1 MITEPDV
8 YKHLMDTGKIN
19 DRFLV
24 EMIEDSLSR
33 DRHLDKPPAK
43 LRLVSVKQ
51 KQICGLAAEFE
62 SIFNAIYASG
72 NDDAATIKMAG
83 QERLCDYKV
92 YVTLKSLVLTG
103 THRDEKRASACREL
117 FMQIIQLPGTYI
129 TASNMFVQILQPNGE
144 YYHDT
149 ICSAITKVA
158 FTSKEIL
165 LYSVM
170 QVSYGK
176 PDYAE
181 FSKKVISHFFLQSA
195 EELPGLYERFYKK
208 CKKRGL
214 TKAQKAIEYLYS
226 TPEEEW

>member
-51 KQICGLAAEFE
+51 KQICGLAAEFK
-62 SIFNAIYASG
+62 SIFNTIYASG
-72 NDDAATIKMAG
+72 DAESGTIRMAG
-83 QERLCDYKV
+83 QDRLCDYSV

-103 THRDEKRASACREL
+103 THRDEKRAEACREL
-117 FMQIIQLPGTYI
+117 FMSIIRLPGSYI
-129 TASNMFVQILQPNGE
+129 TASDMFVQILQPNGE

-149 ICSAITKVA
+149 ICEAITNVA
-158 FTSKEIL
+158 FTSKETL

-176 PDYAE
+176 PDYAD
-181 FSKKVISHFFLQSA
+181 FSRRVIAHFFLQSPD
-195 EELPGLYERFYKK
+195 ELPALYERYYKK
-208 CKKRGL
+208 CRKRGL
-214 TKAQKAIEYLYS
+214 TKAQKAIEYLYT